1 MQQLG
6 APRELY
12 DHPVNLF
19 VATFMGA
26 SPLNLLS
33 GVLRSTRLGIEI
45 VLPSA
50 RVDLP
55 PELAQEKSELPAYLN
70 REIIVEVRPEAA
82 LLTDGTEGEL
92 AGVVAFQE
100 DLGANM
106 VTTVELA
113 ARARLD
119 GAVVEDIAEW
129 SGVPRVSNRLRVIA
143 HGGTRVASTNPSASS
158 SISNGCISS
167 IRSASSPFID
177 GSS

>member
-1 MQQLG
+1 M
-6 APRELY
+6 
-12 DHPVNLF
+12 
-19 VATFMGA
+19 
-26 SPLNLLS
+26 
-33 GVLRSTRLGIEI
+33 LRSTELGIDI
-45 VLPSA
+45 VLPGV
-50 RVDLP
+50 RVALP
-55 PELAQEKSELPAYLN
+55 PKLAQENSELLAYLN
-70 REIIVEVRPEAA
+70 REIIVGVRPETA

-92 AGVVAFQE
+92 PGVVAFQE

-113 ARARLD
+113 ARARRD
-119 GAVVEDIAEW
+119 GAVVEDLAK

-143 HGGTRVASTNPSASS
+143 HGGRGAASTNPSTSS